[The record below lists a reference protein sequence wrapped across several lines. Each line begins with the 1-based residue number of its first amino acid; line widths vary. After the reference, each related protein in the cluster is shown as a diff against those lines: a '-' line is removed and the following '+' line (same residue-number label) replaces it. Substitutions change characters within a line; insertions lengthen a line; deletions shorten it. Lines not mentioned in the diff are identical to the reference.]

1 MEKIILNS
9 TIHDSLP
16 PNTVLKS
23 NKNYLYMAFKIGG
36 EMTGKFRLIMNSVRR
51 LSRDDDELT

>member
-9 TIHDSLP
+9 TIHDSLSQ
-16 PNTVLKS
+16 NTVLKS
-23 NKNYLYMAFKIGG
+23 NKNHLYMAFKIGV